1 MEKMAKA
8 RGILSSGGASRPSPD
23 RQLLLDLMERES
35 KTISQIAL
43 EFHQA
48 DRNDENAAIRY
59 SESIVAAADRVLS
72 AGDWD
77 SSLFLKTIVKPI
89 KEMKRDAEHFLRS
102 LRAEVD
108 DAEGLVI
115 PEHQV
120 MLYVSLFQTRG
131 DDLRSW
137 EKQVRSLNRYI
148 VGRPIY
154 ASEDNVKKVIRLKQ
168 NSSNEAYVVLLVD
181 KRFVQKPN
189 AFEVERKDRYGNSL
203 ETLRPGVLKS
213 DNIIKLVHDGVS
225 YRFVGGRLVED

>member
-8 RGILSSGGASRPSPD
+8 GDFVSMGGVKRPAPD
-23 RQLLLDLMERES
+23 RQLLLDLMEAE
-35 KTISQIAL
+35 TENISQIAH

-48 DRNDENAAIRY
+48 DRDDKNAAIRY
-59 SESIVAAADRVLS
+59 SESIVASADRVLS

-77 SSLFLKTIVKPI
+77 TSLFLKTIVKPI
-89 KEMKRDAEHFLRS
+89 KEMKHDAEHFLRS
-102 LRAEVD
+102 SRAEVGD
-108 DAEGLVI
+108 TADLVI

-131 DDLRSW
+131 DDLQLW

-154 ASEDNVKKVIRLKQ
+154 SSEDNVKKVIRLKQ

-203 ETLRPGVLKS
+203 ETLKPGVLKS
-213 DNIIKLVHDGVS
+213 ENIIKLVHDGVS
-225 YRFVGGRLVED
+225 YRFVGGRLVQD